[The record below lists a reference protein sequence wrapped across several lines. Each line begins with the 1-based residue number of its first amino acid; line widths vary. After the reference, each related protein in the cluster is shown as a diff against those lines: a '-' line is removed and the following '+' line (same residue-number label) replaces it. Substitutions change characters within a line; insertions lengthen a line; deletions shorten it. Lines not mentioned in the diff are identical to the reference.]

1 MSASD
6 QPGRT
11 PNRLPAIVMSFVFAL
26 IVLGPIAWALAT
38 SFTSEIEAVSIPPT
52 LIPNV
57 FTFQNYLKVFTDQ
70 SFIKDLLNS
79 LSYSIGAVA
88 LSLVVGIP
96 AGYAAARFS
105 FNGKR
110 MLMLVILATSMV
122 PGVALLVPT
131 YYLLDSV
138 GLLNSGI
145 IVTIILAA
153 RIIPQTV
160 WFIANFVEAIPIE
173 IEDSAFMDGANR
185 YQIIKYL
192 VLPLIKPGIA
202 AVATIGA
209 ITTWNDYVT
218 VAVFA
223 PDVAKRTL
231 QVALVNQVLDSVGI
245 SWSYMMAFVII
256 ASMPVILMFGFVQKW
271 FVSGLTAGAVKG

>member
-1 MSASD
+1 MSAAVSS
-6 QPGRT
+6 GRT
-11 PNRLPAIVMSFVFAL
+11 PNRLPAIAMSLVFAF
-26 IVLGPIAWALAT
+26 IVLGPVVWALAT
-38 SFTSEIEAVSIPPT
+38 SLKSEVEAVAIPPT
-52 LIPNV
+52 LIPKV
-57 FTFQNYLKVFTDQ
+57 VTFQNYLKVFTDQ
-70 SFIKDLLNS
+70 SFVLDLWNS
-79 LSYSIGAVA
+79 IAYSVGAVA

-110 MLMLVILATSMV
+110 VLMLTILATSMV

-131 YYLLDSV
+131 YYLLDAV

-145 IVTIILAA
+145 VVTVILAA

-173 IEDSAFMDGANR
+173 IEDSAFMDGASR
-185 YQIIKYL
+185 SQIIRYL

-202 AVATIGA
+202 AVATIG
-209 ITTWNDYVT
+209 IVTTWNDYIT

-223 PDVAKRTL
+223 PDLAKRTL

-245 SWSYMMAFVII
+245 SWSYMMAFVIV
-256 ASMPVILMFGFVQKW
+256 ASMPIILMFGFVQKW

>member
-1 MSASD
+1 MSTSD

-38 SFTSEIEAVSIPPT
+38 SFKSEIEAVSIPPT

-105 FNGKR
+105 FDGKR

-131 YYLLDSV
+131 YYLLDAV

-202 AVATIGA
+202 AVATIGV
-209 ITTWNDYVT
+209 ITTWNDYIT

>member
-1 MSASD
+1 MSAAVSS
-6 QPGRT
+6 GRT
-11 PNRLPAIVMSFVFAL
+11 PNRLPAIAMSLVFAF
-26 IVLGPIAWALAT
+26 IVLGPIVWALAT
-38 SFTSEIEAVSIPPT
+38 SLKSEVEAVAIPPT
-52 LIPNV
+52 LIPKLL
-57 FTFQNYLKVFTDQ
+57 TFQNYLKVFTDQ
-70 SFIKDLLNS
+70 SFVLDLWNS
-79 LSYSIGAVA
+79 IAYSVGAVI
-88 LSLVVGIP
+88 LSLAVGIP

-110 MLMLVILATSMV
+110 LLMLTILATSMV

-131 YYLLDSV
+131 YYLLDAV
-138 GLLNSGI
+138 GLLNSGLV
-145 IVTIILAA
+145 VTVILAA

-173 IEDSAFMDGANR
+173 IEDSAFMDGASR
-185 YQIIKYL
+185 SQIIRYL

-202 AVATIGA
+202 AVATIG
-209 ITTWNDYVT
+209 IVTTWNDYIT

-223 PDVAKRTL
+223 PDLAKRTL

-245 SWSYMMAFVII
+245 SWSYMMAFVIV
-256 ASMPVILMFGFVQKW
+256 ASMPIILMFGFVQKW